1 MVFYMLTHILYFFDF
16 FLFHFEGILT
26 FDLCSPEYLEGSY
39 LWPPWNPLS
48 ASWGFLKFKSCFS
61 GVLWYTELE
70 FDGELG
76 SDGAMLVL
84 FLLVFFLS
92 LPFATWLSLFLAGVA
107 VSDCVFSVLLGDPF
121 SLYTLVCKYF
131 CENCSLVFVF
141 GYVAMW
147 PWSNLCAGSNWKT
160 PVPGCS

>member
-1 MVFYMLTHILYFFDF
+1 M
-16 FLFHFEGILT
+16 
-26 FDLCSPEYLEGSY
+26 
-39 LWPPWNPLS
+39 
-48 ASWGFLKFKSCFS
+48 
-61 GVLWYTELE
+61 LWYTELE

-147 PWSNLCAGSNWKT
+147 P
-160 PVPGCS
+160 